1 MTQFIDWFST
11 TYPEHKEALLRC
23 HHNFDEHE
31 TNPYHVEGDCWSHT
45 MMVCKVAELKGYDK
59 VVQVSALLHDLGKP
73 SSRKINPKNNH
84 VQFFGHEE
92 KSALLAQPL
101 LEALVKKEEITKEE
115 SLEIEE
121 LILLHGTLYK
131 LSHEEIVE
139 KFRGREVFFRHLV
152 ELVECDSLGRFANT
166 PNQRA
171 FHKEE
176 LLNLFR

>member
-11 TYPEHKEALLRC
+11 TYPKHKEALLNC

-45 MMVCKVAELKGYDK
+45 MMVCKIAELKGYNK
-59 VVQVSALLHDLGKP
+59 VVQISALLHDLGKP
-73 SSRKINPKNNH
+73 SSRKINSENNH

-92 KSALLAQPL
+92 KSALLAKPL
-101 LEALVKKEEITKEE
+101 LEALVRKEEITKEE
-115 SLEIEE
+115 SVEIEE

-131 LSHEEIVE
+131 LSHEEIFE
-139 KFRGREVFFRHLV
+139 KFKARESFFKNLVNLV
-152 ELVECDSLGRFANT
+152 ESDSLGRFANT

-171 FHKEE
+171 FNKEE
-176 LLNLFR
+176 LLNLFK

>member
-1 MTQFIDWFST
+1 MTQLIDWFST
-11 TYPEHKEALLRC
+11 TYPNYKKALLSC

-84 VQFFGHEE
+84 VQFFGHEK
-92 KSALLAQPL
+92 KSALLAKPL
-101 LEALVKKEEITKEE
+101 LEALVRKKEITKEE

-121 LILLHGTLYK
+121 LILLHGMLYK
-131 LSHEEIVE
+131 MDNEEIVK
-139 KFRGREVFFRHLV
+139 KFKGRENFFRHLV
-152 ELVECDSLGRFANT
+152 ELVECDSLGRFSNT
-166 PNQRA
+166 PSFN
-171 FHKEE
+171 KEV
-176 LLNLFR
+176 LLNLFK

>member
-1 MTQFIDWFST
+1 MTQLIEWFLT
-11 TYPEHKEALLRC
+11 TYPKHKEALLNC
-23 HHNFDEHE
+23 HHNFNEHE

-59 VVQVSALLHDLGKP
+59 VVQISALLHDLGKP

-92 KSALLAQPL
+92 RSALLARPL
-101 LEALVKKEEITKEE
+101 LEELVKRGEITKEE

-131 LSHEEIVE
+131 LSHKEIVE
-139 KFRGREVFFRHLV
+139 KFRGREEFFRHLV
-152 ELVECDSLGRFANT
+152 ELVECDGLGRFTDSYNF
-166 PNQRA
+166 N
-171 FHKEE
+171 KEE
-176 LLNLFR
+176 LLNLFK

>member
-1 MTQFIDWFST
+1 MTQLIDWFST
-11 TYPEHKEALLRC
+11 TYPNYKKALLNC

-84 VQFFGHEE
+84 VQFFGHEK
-92 KSALLAQPL
+92 KSALLAKPL
-101 LEALVKKEEITKEE
+101 LEALVRKKEITKEE

-121 LILLHGTLYK
+121 LILLHGMLYK
-131 LSHEEIVE
+131 MNNKEIIE
-139 KFRGREVFFRHLV
+139 KFKGREHFFKHLV
-152 ELVECDSLGRFANT
+152 ELVECDGLGRFANSYNF
-166 PNQRA
+166 NQ
-171 FHKEE
+171 EE
-176 LLNLFR
+176 LLNLFK